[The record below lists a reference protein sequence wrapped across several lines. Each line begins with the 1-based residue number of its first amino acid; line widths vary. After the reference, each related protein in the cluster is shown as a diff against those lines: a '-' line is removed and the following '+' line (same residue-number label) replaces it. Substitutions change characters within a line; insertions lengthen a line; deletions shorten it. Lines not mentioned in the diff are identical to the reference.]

1 MAEVGLSMPYEAR
14 YASSTFAYTA
24 PSSCT
29 CTLSRVIAVCGWI
42 GNVVSLSERLYATL
56 SMNGIAKFSPGEA
69 LQRSEAPLSGA
80 CQLCAGMA
88 AAHMRWNLPKRS
100 IDHSSA

>member
-1 MAEVGLSMPYEAR
+1 MAEVGLSIPYEAR

-69 LQRSEAPLSGA
+69 LQRSEAPLFRHVPTVCWNGSGSHA
-80 CQLCAGMA
+80 VELAEA
-88 AAHMRWNLPKRS
+88 L
-100 IDHSSA
+100 D

>member
-69 LQRSEAPLSGA
+69 LQRSEALSVSMPTV
-80 CQLCAGMA
+80 C
-88 AAHMRWNLPKRS
+88 WNGSGSHAVELAEAL
-100 IDHSSA
+100 D